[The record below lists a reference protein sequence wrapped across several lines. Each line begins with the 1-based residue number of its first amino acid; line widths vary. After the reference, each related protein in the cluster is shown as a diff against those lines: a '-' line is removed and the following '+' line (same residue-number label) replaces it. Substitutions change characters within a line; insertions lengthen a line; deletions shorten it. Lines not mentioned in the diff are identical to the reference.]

1 MTRTETGTGYF
12 LTGEKVGLRGMRRD
26 DLALYSKWLD
36 NPEVTAFLEMGWKP
50 TTEADLETT
59 YREAT
64 SDPNAV
70 VLVICDREMG
80 APIGTTGLYLIHW
93 PCRRAQFRI
102 LIGEPSYFDS
112 GCGTEA
118 TRLMVVY
125 GFRTLNL
132 ETIYLGVN
140 AENARAIRAYE
151 KAGFTVEGRQRQFI
165 YRNGRYYDCV
175 NMSVLR
181 DEYEEPCR

>member
-1 MTRTETGTGYF
+1 MTRTETGAGYF

-26 DLALYSKWLD
+26 DLALYPQWLD

-50 TTEADLETT
+50 TTEGDLEAT

-64 SDPNAV
+64 SDANAV
-70 VLVICDREMG
+70 VLVICDRETDR
-80 APIGTTGLYLIHW
+80 PIGTTGLYLIHW

-102 LIGEPSYFDS
+102 LIGEPSYFD
-112 GCGTEA
+112 GGYGTES
-118 TRLMVVY
+118 TRLMIEH

-132 ETIYLGVN
+132 ATLYLGVN
-140 AENARAIRAYE
+140 AENARAISAYE
-151 KAGFTVEGRQRQFI
+151 KAGFTVDGRQRQFI

-175 NMSVLR
+175 NMSILR
-181 DEYEEPCR
+181 DEYEEAGR